1 MVMKSTRALLSV
13 VCASGFLI
21 VASARAADESGIDA
35 KTAFERV
42 KSLAGEWKSEHK
54 DGGHDGKV
62 IYRITSNGFT
72 VMQTQLPGTDHEM
85 VSMYHVDGDNLLLTH
100 YCAVG
105 NQPRLKLDKKAST
118 PNELKFVF
126 DGGTNLNADK
136 DMHIHSLRTV
146 IKDKGHIEEEWEAYQ
161 EGKKIATEKFTLS
174 RS

>member
-1 MVMKSTRALLSV
+1 MSTSGRAVFSMVCSLGLLV
-13 VCASGFLI
+13 
-21 VASARAADESGIDA
+21 VASARAADEPGIDA
-35 KTAFERV
+35 KAAFERV
-42 KSLAGEWKSEHK
+42 KSLAGEWKTEPK
-54 DGGHDGKV
+54 EGGHHEGKV
-62 IYRITSNGFT
+62 VYRVTSNGFT
-72 VMQTQLPGTDHEM
+72 VMQTQFPGSDHEM

-136 DMHIHSLRTV
+136 DMHIHGLRTV
-146 IKDKGHIEEEWEAYQ
+146 IKDKGHVEEEWDAYQ
-161 EGKKIATEKFTLS
+161 EGKKIATEKFTMS